1 MRTFKHTIRG
11 EQTNRSKR
19 LCVTTAQ
26 TRMNNGDS
34 VPLEIL
40 HFAFVLLGGFLGVE
54 RAKVATLAGLRILLA
69 RIKSILSGFQF
80 SDQDELLADEG
91 SNHSTRKWGSPSH
104 DDKTLCA
111 SGYSSQAKS

>member
-1 MRTFKHTIRG
+1 MRTFKHTIRD
-11 EQTNRSKR
+11 EQTNRCSR
-19 LCVTTAQ
+19 FCVQTAR
-26 TRMNNGDS
+26 TRINNS
-34 VPLEIL
+34 SSMPLEIL
-40 HFAFVLLGGFLGVE
+40 NFAFVLLGGCFRIE
-54 RAKVATLAGLRILLA
+54 RAKVATLPGLRIFLA

-80 SDQDELLADEG
+80 SDHAELLADEG